1 MIEVPRVITAG
12 GSATLMFELTDSD
25 NQRLA
30 NIRNGTATVSL
41 RKEATPRTRHE
52 LTHLPT
58 TFDPVAATVQLDLT
72 TAHTKALSPPIEAT
86 GKQALVTAVGDVQLV
101 YGTKVEHY
109 GPFRFRLRL
118 PETYA

>member
-12 GSATLMFELTDSD
+12 GTASLLFALTDSN

-30 NIRNGTATVSL
+30 NIVNGTATVSL
-41 RKEATPRTRHE
+41 RKESTLRTRHE

-58 TFDPVAATVQLDLT
+58 TFDPVAATVQLKLSSAQT
-72 TAHTKALSPPIEAT
+72 EALSPPIGST
-86 GKQALVTAVGDVQLV
+86 GKQGLVNAVGDVRLV
-101 YGTKVEHY
+101 HGTEIDY
-109 GPFRFRLRL
+109 FGPFRFRFRL

>member
-12 GSATLMFELTDSD
+12 GTATLMFELTDSD
-25 NQRLA
+25 NQRLP

-58 TFDPVAATVQLDLT
+58 TFDPVAATVELNLSSD
-72 TAHTKALSPPIEAT
+72 HTKALSPPIEAT
-86 GKQALVTAVGDVQLV
+86 GKQALVTAVGDV
-101 YGTKVEHY
+101 
-109 GPFRFRLRL
+109 RLSARNQGQTL
-118 PETYA
+118 RAV

>member
-12 GSATLMFELTDSD
+12 GTASLLFELTDS
-25 NQRLA
+25 NNERLG

-41 RKEATPRTRHE
+41 RRESTPRTRHE

-58 TFDPVAATVQLDLT
+58 TFDPVAATVQLDLST
-72 TAHTKALSPPIEAT
+72 DHTKALSPPIEAT
-86 GKQALVTAVGDVQLV
+86 GKQALITAVGDVQLV
-101 YGTKVEHY
+101 HGPEVTHY